1 MCHLQCSATRSGQG
15 KRKEKQKQKQK
26 QKQAT
31 KDEIKTKQSETR
43 KSTPKTQP
51 AGQLNCFACPYSVLT
66 PAQRTPFP
74 TFPPSLQLPPPQRHL
89 PASSLKRRR
98 CTHCGPTKCK
108 LNEMLMEMSVSASAS
123 VSASMGTHT
132 WCSLC
137 STRAN
142 KDNEGDFYWFHSM
155 IIRLRATTASGAVR
169 SALRGT

>member
-26 QKQAT
+26 QAT
-31 KDEIKTKQSETR
+31 KVEIKTKQSETR

-108 LNEMLMEMSVSASAS
+108 LNEMLMEMSVSVSAS

-169 SALRGT
+169 SALRRT